1 MPTPSNAIEINDGSH
16 KSGRSTRRSGSRSA
30 HDDGLDSFSKGDSGA
45 GASAGSSNSRF
56 RHRKISV
63 KQHLKIYLPND
74 LKHLDKDEL
83 QQREV
88 VEIET
93 GVEKNEEKEVHLHR
107 ILQMGSGH
115 TKHKDYIPTP
125 DASMTWN
132 EYDKFYTGSFQETT
146 SYIKYSATVEDCC
159 GTNYNMDERDE
170 TFLNEQVNKGSSDIL
185 TEDEFEIL
193 CSSFEHAI
201 HERQPFLSMDPES
214 ILSFEEL
221 KPTLIKSDMADFNLR
236 NQLNHE
242 INSHKTHF
250 ITQFDPVSQMNTR
263 PLIQLIEKFGSK
275 IYDYW
280 RERKI
285 EVNGYEIFPQLKF
298 ERPGEKEEIDPYVCF
313 RRREVR
319 HPRKTRRIDILNS
332 QRLRALHQEL
342 KNAKDLALLVAKRE
356 NVSLNWI
363 NDELKIFDQRTM
375 T

>member
-1 MPTPSNAIEINDGSH
+1 
-16 KSGRSTRRSGSRSA
+16 
-30 HDDGLDSFSKGDSGA
+30 
-45 GASAGSSNSRF
+45 SSNSRF

-146 SYIKYSATVEDCC
+146 SYIKFSATVEDCC

-363 NDELKIFDQRTM
+363 NDELKIFDQRVKIKNLKRSLNISGEDDDLINHKRKRPT
-375 T
+375 